1 MFHRGFVRIV
11 LYFQRVPEIREVAQ
25 NVSCPL
31 PVRAGAVGQASEEY
45 QTGERRI
52 KLAQNQAGQGQS
64 SQKVIA
70 NEKRGFKGHDN
81 Y

>member
-1 MFHRGFVRIV
+1 MGC
-11 LYFQRVPEIREVAQ
+11 VPTVPGIGKG
-25 NVSCPL
+25 S
-31 PVRAGAVGQASEEY
+31 GQ
-45 QTGERRI
+45 RRI
-52 KLAQNQAGQGQS
+52 SGLLGENKSAQNQAGQGQS

>member
-1 MFHRGFVRIV
+1 
-11 LYFQRVPEIREVAQ
+11 
-25 NVSCPL
+25 
-31 PVRAGAVGQASEEY
+31 VGQASEEY

-52 KLAQNQAGQGQS
+52 KFAQNQAGQGQS

-70 NEKRGFKGHDN
+70 NEKRGFKGQDN